1 MHNRLNTSY
10 ATRTGAL
17 LVFVTASIRK
27 RSQYAG
33 RIWSLKKLRRG
44 LAKLMD
50 LLHIGLA
57 EIRVLLTFQV
67 DRAFIRQVVIDIAVL
82 LRWLSALLE
91 PPYKINP
98 MM

>member
-1 MHNRLNTSY
+1 
-10 ATRTGAL
+10 
-17 LVFVTASIRK
+17 
-27 RSQYAG
+27 
-33 RIWSLKKLRRG
+33 
-44 LAKLMD
+44 MD

-57 EIRVLLTFQV
+57 EIRVLHTFQV
-67 DRAFIRQVVIDIAVL
+67 DRALIRQVVIDIAVL